1 MVCRVYTSSG
11 GGMRLRRTT
20 LNDDGAAMHLRRT
33 TLNDEGAGRSPPT
46 SAIITPDR
54 NRVHD

>member
-1 MVCRVYTSSG
+1 
-11 GGMRLRRTT
+11 MRLRRTT